1 MTNAD
6 LDLRKLRYFITVAE
20 ELNFGRAAARL
31 HIAQPVLSR
40 QIRVLEEDLGLTL
53 LSRDSRGSTLTAAGL
68 RLLDEARFLLAE
80 VAAMRQRLSREDAAS
95 VVVTVAVLPGL
106 LATAAVRAF
115 EACDP
120 LRRADVVSVNWADQA
135 AIVRTG
141 DADVVYARSPF
152 DLSGLAT
159 EPLLE
164 EPRDVVLPVDDPLA
178 ASESVSL
185 ADLASRC
192 LLQNPA
198 SVPEWYAVASPE
210 LRREAVRSSVN
221 GVEQKLELVAA
232 RAGFAVLPRSTT
244 RFYRR
249 PDLRII
255 RCADLEPS
263 RVALA
268 WDDTVANQARD
279 EFIAAA
285 LACAQQTLDPSGSPV
300 ASLAGKD

>member
-1 MTNAD
+1 MTNPD

-20 ELNFGRAAARL
+20 ELNFGRAATRL

-40 QIRVLEEDLGLTL
+40 QIRVLEEALGLTL
-53 LSRDSRGSTLTAAGL
+53 LNRDSRGTTLPAAGQ

-80 VAAMRQRLSREDAAS
+80 VAAMRHRLSREDVAS

-106 LATAAVRAF
+106 LATAAARAF
-115 EACDP
+115 EAQDP
-120 LRRADVVSVNWADQA
+120 LRRADVVSVNWSEQA
-135 AIVRTG
+135 AVVRSG
-141 DADVVYARSPF
+141 GADVVYARSPF

-159 EPLLE
+159 EPLLQ

-178 ASESVSL
+178 ACESVSL
-185 ADLASRC
+185 VDLASRC

-210 LRREAVRSSVN
+210 LRREAMRSSVN

-244 RFYRR
+244 RVYRR
-249 PDLRII
+249 PDLKIV

-263 RVALA
+263 MVALA
-268 WDDTVANQARD
+268 WDDTVTNQARD
-279 EFIAAA
+279 DFIAAA
-285 LACAQQTLDPSGSPV
+285 LACAQQTLDPSGGPV
-300 ASLAGKD
+300 ELLAGKE